1 MGRILHGW
9 CISFGRHK
17 IFDCAISSHKT
28 LYRSIDLLV
37 DYPPPVF
44 YFVFLLSGS
53 FKNLLF
59 ISGVLEFGSDVLWPG
74 WFHCVGPM
82 LLLWSYI
89 FFRSGKFSC
98 IISMIISSLFFSG
111 DTQFCYLAYFVFVY
125 LTFSD
130 IFQLLCSIRV
140 SFLFC
145 AFFTSIL
152 FLLHEHTYF
161 ISSSTFI
168 L

>member
-1 MGRILHGW
+1 MCILVGRILHGW

-82 LLLWSYI
+82 LLLWSYV
-89 FFRSGKFSC
+89 FFTSGKFSC
-98 IISMIISSLFFSG
+98 IISVIISSLFFSG
-111 DTQFCYLAYFVFVY
+111 DTQFCYLAYFLFVY
-125 LTFSD
+125 LTFSGM
-130 IFQLLCSIRV
+130 FFNFYLPSGYLFVLC
-140 SFLFC
+140 
-145 AFFTSIL
+145 FF
-152 FLLHEHTYF
+152 H
-161 ISSSTFI
+161 
-168 L
+168 